1 MSAGRSAQLPFAL
14 RFESSDLGLGFLV
27 GSAALS
33 SIEKIYG
40 SGSGGNGG
48 ECQDEG
54 GDDGEAPEDTTAVV
68 L

>member
-1 MSAGRSAQLPFAL
+1 MPARSAQLPFAL
-14 RFESSDLGLGFLV
+14 LVESSDLGLGFLV
-27 GSAALS
+27 GSAAALS

-40 SGSGGNGG
+40 SESGGNGG